1 LYSRALQTRRARET
15 VRASLE
21 LRFLATTDP
30 KRAAALSNAEAA
42 LSAHLTHPG

>member
-1 LYSRALQTRRARET
+1 VIVRET

-42 LSAHLTHPG
+42 LSAHLTPPG